1 MKDYLNNHLCGSCA
15 SRFRGICSALNIKEL
30 NDFSKLTK
38 HQHYKKKSHIVRL
51 DDKVDRIYNVI
62 NGSVCQYKI
71 LDDGRKQILGFLFPG
86 DFLGIPFEENYSYF
100 ADAIEDSCLCIFNR
114 EDFED
119 FLQKSPKFE
128 KIVLKKTSLKL
139 TESFEHSVLL
149 GKKNAEEKLATF
161 LILIS
166 KIQEIYKK
174 DENVFNLPMTREDIS
189 DYLGLRMETTS
200 RIFSLFVRKSLIKF
214 SNKKNDNFLI
224 TNMNGLKKESKLN
237 P

>member
-1 MKDYLNNHLCGSCA
+1 M
-15 SRFRGICSALNIKEL
+15 
-30 NDFSKLTK
+30 
-38 HQHYKKKSHIVRL
+38 
-51 DDKVDRIYNVI
+51 DRIYNVI

-86 DFLGIPFEENYSYF
+86 DFLGIPFEEKYSYF

-139 TESFEHSVLL
+139 TSAFEHSVLL

-224 TNMNGLKKESKLN
+224 TNMNELKKESKLN

>member
-15 SRFRGICSALNIKEL
+15 ARFRGVCAGLSIKEL

-38 HQHYKKKSHIVRL
+38 HQHYKKKSHIVNL
-51 DDKVDRIYNVI
+51 DDKVDKIFNVI

-86 DFLGIPFEENYSYF
+86 DFLGIPFEEKYSYF
-100 ADAIEDSCLCIFNR
+100 ADAIEDSCLCIFNK
-114 EDFED
+114 EDFEN
-119 FLQKSPKFE
+119 FLQKSSKFE
-128 KIVLKKTSLKL
+128 KLVLKKTSLKL
-139 TESFEHSVLL
+139 TNAFEHNVLL

-161 LILIS
+161 LVLIS
-166 KIQEIYKK
+166 KIQANYKK
-174 DENVFNLPMTREDIS
+174 DDNTFDLPMTREDIS

-224 TNMNGLKKESKLN
+224 TNMDGLKKESKLN